1 MQSHGRLF
9 QERRLKHQ
17 VNLKRGIHM
26 ENLDEKKLEENEKII
41 DSILDGTFNAKDY
54 YGLTDGGVEAMY
66 ATGYEFFQH
75 KKYEQAQRVFSLL
88 CFLDGRSKK
97 FHYALGAVSFL
108 LKQYLQAEMEY
119 RIALL
124 YGEYNP
130 NLFLHLAE
138 ACLAQNKTK
147 EATDCLGEVIR
158 LSKLDEF
165 KDDNTAKHAAGR
177 AALMLGGLNSMAESK
192 ESTESAQPKK

>member
-26 ENLDEKKLEENEKII
+26 ENLDEKKQAENEKIV
-41 DSILDGTFNAKDY
+41 DSIFDGTFNAKEY
-54 YGLTDGGVEAMY
+54 YGLTDGGIEAIY
-66 ATGYEFFQH
+66 ATGYELFQH

-88 CFLDGRSKK
+88 CFLDSKSKK

-124 YGEYNP
+124 HGEYNP

-138 ACLAQNKTK
+138 ACLAQNKIK
-147 EATDCLGEVIR
+147 ESSDYLNEVIR
-158 LSKLDEF
+158 LSKSNEF
-165 KDDNTAKHAAGR
+165 KDDNDVKYTTGR
-177 AALMLGGLNSMAESK
+177 AILMLEGLNSMAKSK
-192 ESTESAQPKK
+192 ESTKSAQPER